1 MSLYSV
7 VILIAEAEQKPFTL
21 DSVKGALD
29 VHSKEPNDLPTL
41 PDLLHIARK
50 GRGEV
55 HGGALEDC
63 AALVRSQQLVFQ
75 RPVNELAGK

>member
-7 VILIAEAEQKPFTL
+7 VILIAEAEQKPFTR

-50 GRGEV
+50 GREV

-75 RPVNELAGK
+75 EPLNELAGK